1 MNNNSPWSAYGRRP
15 NRPEQPP
22 ASPISDHITGIER
35 EVMLTHEQLKR
46 YLARTLQEFNEIR
59 AGRTGYARIVAEA
72 LKPAPRP
79 ETIEETLR
87 RLSGG
92 LPQVGR
98 DRSDPSSTVSAA
110 ASGAVEAPAGV
121 STN

>member
-1 MNNNSPWSAYGRRP
+1 MNDKSPWSAYGRHQ
-15 NRPEQPP
+15 NKAEPP
-22 ASPISDHITGIER
+22 PTSAMSDPTFGIER

-72 LKPAPRP
+72 LKPPPRP

-92 LPQVGR
+92 LPQVDR
-98 DRSDPSSTVSAA
+98 DRSDPSSTV
-110 ASGAVEAPAGV
+110 
-121 STN
+121 